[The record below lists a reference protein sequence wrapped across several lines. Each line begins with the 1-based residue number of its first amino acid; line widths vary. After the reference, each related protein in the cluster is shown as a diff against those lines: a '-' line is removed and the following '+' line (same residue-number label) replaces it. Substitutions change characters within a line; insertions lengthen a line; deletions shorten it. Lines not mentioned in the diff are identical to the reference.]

1 MKTSAPFRITVSSI
15 FLISVFLFSCGSEGG
30 KSADK
35 ETLVTQVFPSA
46 DTLPENLLRLYV
58 LFSEPMKTVG
68 NLEHIKLIDPEGNAI
83 EGAIFNNVYELWS
96 PDQKQLTLLF
106 DPSRV
111 KSGLAA
117 NESMGR
123 ALVPEST
130 FELRIENLENTRHEK
145 LEKPFVKR
153 FFVTAADTL
162 SPDTDRWNLIL
173 PKSQTREVLK
183 IKFEDI
189 IDQLSLHQRIAV
201 VTSRKDVVEGKITL
215 AENEKEWNFKPN
227 QPWQQ
232 GDYFVYV
239 NARLEDPAGNNLNG
253 LFDHNV
259 GSLKYEK
266 EGENIRIPF
275 YVSQTRNGNY

>member
-1 MKTSAPFRITVSSI
+1 MKNSAPFRITILSI

-35 ETLVTQVFPSA
+35 ETLVPHVFPSA
-46 DTLPENLLRLYV
+46 DTLPENLLRMYV
-58 LFSEPMKTVG
+58 MFSEPMKTVG
-68 NLEHIKLIDPEGNAI
+68 NLEHIKLIDPGGNAI

-111 KSGLAA
+111 KSGLVA

-123 ALVPEST
+123 ALVLGST
-130 FELRIENLENTRHEK
+130 FELRIENLENIRHEK

-153 FFVTAADTL
+153 FFVSAADTL

-173 PKSQTREVLK
+173 PKSQTRQVLT

-215 AENEKEWNFKPN
+215 GENEREWNFNPS

-232 GDYFVYV
+232 GEYFVYV

-253 LFDHNV
+253 LFDHKI

-266 EGENIRIPF
+266 EGENIRLPI
-275 YVSQTRNGNY
+275 YIH